1 MKFLCSLPNV
11 LAFNEIKDLCDGVIM
26 TNASFSSRYDSSLT
40 NSEILQIV
48 KRCNT
53 HKMEAFIL
61 MDMMVFD
68 NDIQLIY
75 DFINEFK
82 DTNLMYI
89 FSDLAVFQILKEFNI
104 TKKGIYNP
112 STLIANYVDCSFWA
126 PFKIKGLFPTLEI
139 PLNDINTIGK
149 NKRLKIFYKGFGM
162 NVMFHSKRKLLST
175 YKEYKNVM
183 YDFTSSNDLSLVE
196 ETRSES
202 YKIIEN
208 NHGTH
213 IYQPG
218 IHNILPAL
226 DIAIDELDYLFLD
239 GTFLEW
245 NKYLEAVSIYKEATL
260 DMDRL
265 NYYNDKLEVLF
276 DNLTYHFLL
285 EDSVFKKGDF

>member
-1 MKFLCSLPNV
+1 MKFLCTLRSV
-11 LAFNEIKDLCDGVIM
+11 EQFAEIKNLCDGIVM
-26 TNASFSSRYDSSLT
+26 TNANLSSRYDSSLS
-40 NSEILQIV
+40 NEEILQLV
-48 KRCNT
+48 KKCNT
-53 HKMEAFIL
+53 HKMDAYIL
-61 MDMMVFD
+61 LDLIIFD
-68 NDIQLIY
+68 NDISMVY
-75 DFINEFK
+75 DFINQFK

-89 FSDLAVFQILKEFNI
+89 FSDLAVYQILKEFNI
-104 TKKGIYNP
+104 TKKGVYNP
-112 STLIANYVDCSFWA
+112 STLIANYVDCTFWSQ
-126 PFKIKGLFPTLEI
+126 FKIRGLFPTLEI
-139 PLNDINTIGK
+139 PLSDINTIGK
-149 NKRLKIFYKGFGM
+149 NTKLKVFYKGFEK
-162 NVMFHSKRKLLST
+162 NVMFHTKRNLLKT
-175 YKEYKNVM
+175 YKEHKNIL
-183 YDFTSSNDLSLVE
+183 YDFVNSNDLTLVE

-226 DIAIDELDYLFLD
+226 DIAVDEINYLFLD

-245 NKYLEAVSIYKEATL
+245 DKYLKAVTIYKEALL

-265 NYYNDKLEVLF
+265 NYYNAQLEELF

>member
-1 MKFLCSLPNV
+1 MKFLCTVKSLES
-11 LAFNEIKDLCDGVIM
+11 FSDIKNLCDGIVM
-26 TNASFSSRYDSSLT
+26 TNANFSSRYDSSLS
-40 NSEILQIV
+40 NEEIFQLV
-48 KRCNT
+48 KKCNT
-53 HKMEAFIL
+53 HKMEAYIL
-61 MDMMVFD
+61 LDMIAFD
-68 NDIQLIY
+68 KDIQMIY
-75 DFINEFK
+75 EFIEHFK

-89 FSDLAVFQILKEFNI
+89 FSDLAVYQILKEFNI
-104 TKKGIYNP
+104 TKKGVYNP
-112 STLIANYVDCSFWA
+112 STLIANYVDCTFWSR
-126 PFKIKGLFPTLEI
+126 FKIRGLFPTLEI
-139 PLNDINTIGK
+139 PLNDVNTIGK
-149 NKRLKIFYKGFGM
+149 NTKLKVFYKGFGM
-162 NVMFHSKRKLLST
+162 NVMFHSKRNLLST
-175 YKEYKNVM
+175 YKEHKNVL
-183 YDFTSSNDLSLVE
+183 YDFVNSNDLTLVE

-226 DIAIDELDYLFLD
+226 DIAIDEINYLFLD

-245 NKYLEAVSIYKEATL
+245 DKYLKAVAIYKDATL

-265 NYYNDKLEVLF
+265 NYYNGKLEELF